1 MIKNKVIKTII
12 SVETNANFNLK
23 KKRNKLWRKGGR
35 KKRGKRKRSLK
46 APALP
51 LA

>member
-23 KKRNKLWRKGGR
+23 KKEINYGGKGEER
-35 KKRGKRKRSLK
+35 REEREKE
-46 APALP
+46 A
-51 LA
+51 